1 MRQPQEVM
9 AFLDILNATE
19 GLNHDA
25 FNPQLKRFFLA
36 KQSKTLVTV
45 YI

>member
-9 AFLDILNATE
+9 AFLDILNATD
-19 GLNHDA
+19 DA
-25 FNPQLKRFFLA
+25 FNKRFFLA